1 MLAYAASRPQVAD
14 RKSSPN
20 AMLAI
25 IGAHVALVAIVMS
38 AKMDLPHKIAVPP
51 LVIDLIHEE
60 DRPPTKPI
68 ATPAAPRPIETVA
81 APHPL
86 VPVPA
91 PDPSG
96 IDPTPP
102 IPNPGPLVGPTPQP
116 GPAVNPVP
124 IPAPERTAARLLTSA
139 YEIRP
144 PYPASKLA
152 SGEEALLRLKLTIDE
167 RGRVIAVEP
176 VGPADPAFLNSARR
190 HLLSRWRYKPASEGG
205 QAVASTTVITLK
217 FQLEG

>member
-1 MLAYAASRPQVAD
+1 MLAYAASRPQTAR

-25 IGAHVALVAIVMS
+25 IGAHVALVAVVMS
-38 AKMDLPHKIAVPP
+38 AKMDLPQTLANTP
-51 LVIDLIHEE
+51 LVIDLIHEDE
-60 DRPPTKPI
+60 PPPPQPI
-68 ATPAAPRPIETVA
+68 DMPPAPRPAQSVVIPDQV
-81 APHPL
+81 
-86 VPVPA
+86 VPVPL
-91 PDPSG
+91 PDPIA

-102 IPNPGPLVGPTPQP
+102 LPDPRPVVGPTPQP
-116 GPAVNPVP
+116 GPTDDP
-124 IPAPERTAARLLTSA
+124 IPTPVRTAARLLTSA

-152 SGEEALLRLKLTIDE
+152 SGEEASLRLKLTIDE
-167 RGRVIAVEP
+167 RGRVIAVDP

-205 QAVASTTVITLK
+205 RAVTSTTVITLK